1 MNCAPTGCVIA
12 IVPRFPRPCQFGHV
26 AVGFLRATFP
36 LARFRRGL
44 IHQTQDGCRCAV
56 ADDGLQRDA
65 AGHEIGGGDGGCVV
79 GAMNR
84 PTSPLRGS
92 GSGERSGASLFSPP
106 PLPAACRFTGFCGWK
121 YTSSTT
127 ETSRGLNPFE
137 IRAGLKPP
145 AGGHGFWRRSLNPF
159 EIRAGLKP
167 HRRVGRTLTL
177 SLNPFEIRAGLKHIC
192 QARTLHG
199 HRLNPFEIRAG
210 LKQVGSGE
218 PRGSV
223 LVLIPL
229 KSGLV

>member
-1 MNCAPTGCVIA
+1 MNRSTSPPCRRQTGSGSGERSGASLFSPPFLSDGVA
-12 IVPRFPRPCQFGHV
+12 ASGARPCGFGHV

-65 AGHEIGGGDGGCVV
+65 AGHVIGGGDEGCVV

-127 ETSRGLNPFE
+127 GTTRGLNPFE
-137 IRAGLKPP
+137 IRAGLEQTSIRRTRK
-145 AGGHGFWRRSLNPF
+145 GG
-159 EIRAGLKP
+159 
-167 HRRVGRTLTL
+167 
-177 SLNPFEIRAGLKHIC
+177 
-192 QARTLHG
+192 
-199 HRLNPFEIRAG
+199 RLNPFEIRAG
-210 LKQVGSGE
+210 LEHQLPSR
-218 PRGSV
+218 PAA
-223 LVLIPL
+223 
-229 KSGLV
+229 